1 MGELRD
7 RMEADLRLRG
17 YAEKTRVAYVSCI
30 RAVARHFRR
39 SPATLGED
47 DIRAYLTYLI
57 DVRRVRPATQVVH
70 AAALRFLYRIT
81 LQQPELAARVPRP
94 RRPDTLPTVLSVQ
107 ELGQVLGAISA
118 PKYRALFLTCYGAG
132 LRIGEAC
139 ALERTDIDST
149 RMLLHVRRGKG
160 GHERYVT
167 LSPRLLTALRAYW
180 RQARPR
186 GPYLFPGATPDR
198 PLSRDAAQRALRQ
211 VAAQCGLGKRI
222 TPPYA
227 PALLRHPSPRSRHGA
242 PHDPA
247 SPRPSLDPLHG
258 ALHLRL
264 AQSPGPDSASAR
276 RTAGALGPARGVGER
291 AALPA
296 RPGSPS
302 LRATAAR
309 HRRHL
314 PHPRRGVSPAPRALS

>member
-1 MGELRD
+1 
-7 RMEADLRLRG
+7 
-17 YAEKTRVAYVSCI
+17 VSCI

-81 LQQPELAARVPRP
+81 LQQPELAARVPHP
-94 RRPDTLPTVLSVQ
+94 RRPHTLPAVLSVQ
-107 ELGQVLGAISA
+107 EVGQVLGAITA

-167 LSPRLLTALRAYW
+167 LSPRLLAALRAYW

-186 GPYLFPGATPDR
+186 GPYLFPGATPAR
-198 PLSRDAAQRALRQ
+198 ALSRDAAQRALRQ
-211 VAAQCGLGKRI
+211 VVAQCGLGKRI
-222 TPPYA
+222 TPHTLRHCFATHLLEAGAELRTIQHLLGHRSIRSTVRYTFVSRKVLDRIQRPLDG
-227 PALLRHPSPRSRHGA
+227 LLRRCEP
-242 PHDPA
+242 PA
-247 SPRPSLDPLHG
+247 G
-258 ALHLRL
+258 
-264 AQSPGPDSASAR
+264 
-276 RTAGALGPARGVGER
+276 
-291 AALPA
+291 
-296 RPGSPS
+296 
-302 LRATAAR
+302 
-309 HRRHL
+309 
-314 PHPRRGVSPAPRALS
+314 

>member
-1 MGELRD
+1 
-7 RMEADLRLRG
+7 MEADLRLRG

-47 DIRAYLTYLI
+47 DLRAYLTYLL

-81 LQQPELAARVPRP
+81 LQQPELAARIPHP
-94 RRPDTLPTVLSVQ
+94 RRPQTLPTVLSVQ
-107 ELGQVLGAISA
+107 EVGQVLGAITA
-118 PKYRALFLTCYGAG
+118 PKYRALFLACYGAG

-167 LSPRLLTALRAYW
+167 LSPRLLAALRAYW

-186 GPYLFPGATPDR
+186 GPYLFPGATPAR

-211 VAAQCGLGKRI
+211 VVAQCGLGKRI
-222 TPPYA
+222 TPHTLRHCFATHLLEAGAELRTIQHLLGHRSIRSTVRYTFVSRKVLDRIQRPLDG
-227 PALLRHPSPRSRHGA
+227 LLRRCEP
-242 PHDPA
+242 PA
-247 SPRPSLDPLHG
+247 
-258 ALHLRL
+258 
-264 AQSPGPDSASAR
+264 
-276 RTAGALGPARGVGER
+276 V
-291 AALPA
+291 
-296 RPGSPS
+296 
-302 LRATAAR
+302 
-309 HRRHL
+309 
-314 PHPRRGVSPAPRALS
+314 

>member
-94 RRPDTLPTVLSVQ
+94 RRPQTLPTVLSVQ
-107 ELGQVLGAISA
+107 EVGQVLGAITA

-139 ALERTDIDST
+139 ALEPTDVDST
-149 RMLLHVRRGKG
+149 RMLLHVRHGKG

-167 LSPRLLTALRAYW
+167 LSPRLLAALRAYW

-186 GPYLFPGATPDR
+186 GPYLFPGATPHR

-222 TPPYA
+222 TPHT
-227 PALLRHPSPRSRHGA
+227 LRHCFA
-242 PHDPA
+242 T
-247 SPRPSLDPLHG
+247 
-258 ALHLRL
+258 HLL
-264 AQSPGPDSASAR
+264 E
-276 RTAGALGPARGVGER
+276 AGAELRTIQHLLGHRSIRSTVRYTFVSRKVLERIQRPLDGLLGRCAPPAV
-291 AALPA
+291 
-296 RPGSPS
+296 
-302 LRATAAR
+302 
-309 HRRHL
+309 
-314 PHPRRGVSPAPRALS
+314 

>member
-17 YAEKTRVAYVSCI
+17 YAEKTRVAYVSCV
-30 RAVARHFRR
+30 RAFARHFRR
-39 SPATLGED
+39 SPAALGED
-47 DIRAYLTYLI
+47 EIRAYLTHLI

-94 RRPDTLPTVLSVQ
+94 RRPQTLPAVLSV
-107 ELGQVLGAISA
+107 EEVGQVLGAITA

-139 ALERTDIDST
+139 ALQLADIDSP

-180 RQARPR
+180 HHARPR

-211 VAAQCGLGKRI
+211 GAAQHGIGKRV
-222 TPPYA
+222 TPHT
-227 PALLRHPSPRSRHGA
+227 LRHCFA
-242 PHDPA
+242 T
-247 SPRPSLDPLHG
+247 
-258 ALHLRL
+258 HLL
-264 AQSPGPDSASAR
+264 E
-276 RTAGALGPARGVGER
+276 AGAELRTIQHLLGHRSIRSTVRYTFVSRKVLDRIQRPLDGLLGRWD
-291 AALPA
+291 LPA
-296 RPGSPS
+296 
-302 LRATAAR
+302 A
-309 HRRHL
+309 
-314 PHPRRGVSPAPRALS
+314 

>member
-47 DIRAYLTYLI
+47 EIRAYLTYLI

-94 RRPDTLPTVLSVQ
+94 RRPLTLPAVLSVQ
-107 ELGQVLGAISA
+107 EVGQVLGAITA

-149 RMLLHVRRGKG
+149 RMLLHVRHGKG

-167 LSPRLLTALRAYW
+167 LSPRLLAALRAYW

-186 GPYLFPGATPDR
+186 GSYLFPGATPHR

-222 TPPYA
+222 TPHT
-227 PALLRHPSPRSRHGA
+227 LRHCFA
-242 PHDPA
+242 T
-247 SPRPSLDPLHG
+247 
-258 ALHLRL
+258 HLL
-264 AQSPGPDSASAR
+264 E
-276 RTAGALGPARGVGER
+276 AGAELRTIQHLLGHRSIRSTVRYTFVSRKVLERIQRPLDGLLGRCAPPAV
-291 AALPA
+291 
-296 RPGSPS
+296 
-302 LRATAAR
+302 
-309 HRRHL
+309 
-314 PHPRRGVSPAPRALS
+314 